1 MSAFGDAL
9 RGAQS
14 LEELQPLLARI
25 PYARFLG
32 FSVER
37 DGDDLVGRMAFR
49 DTHLGNAV
57 VRALHGGTLGAMMEL
72 TALSKLLVL
81 PEVERVPKTVNLT
94 IEYLRPGAP
103 KDVLARAT
111 VIRHGRRVA
120 AVRVIAWQD
129 DPAKP
134 IAAANLH
141 FLLAA

>member
-1 MSAFGDAL
+1 MSGFTDAL
-9 RGAQS
+9 RAARS
-14 LEELQPLLARI
+14 MEDLQPLIERI
-25 PYARFLG
+25 TYARFLG

-37 DGDDLVGRMAFR
+37 DGDDLIGRMAVR
-49 DTHLGNAV
+49 EEHLGNAV

-72 TALSKLLVL
+72 TALCTLLAL

-94 IEYLRPGAP
+94 VEYLRPGAP

-111 VIRHGRRVA
+111 FTRHGRRVA

>member
-9 RGAQS
+9 RAAQS
-14 LEELQPLLARI
+14 VEDLQPLVERI

-37 DGDDLVGRMAFR
+37 DGDDLIGRMVVR
-49 DTHLGNAV
+49 ETHLGNAV

-72 TALSKLLVL
+72 TALSKLLAL
-81 PEVERVPKTVNLT
+81 PEVDRVPKTVNIT
-94 IEYLRPGAP
+94 VEYLRPGGP

-111 VIRHGRRVA
+111 VTRHGRRVA

-129 DPAKP
+129 DPEKP

-141 FLLAA
+141 FLLLA